1 MGKSLR
7 AKCKLRVRALR
18 RERAAP
24 QAAEALAKKVAVAA
38 AAAGE
43 GKVPVFN
50 ADPTVAGRG
59 AMDTEDTARRGRSR
73 AKKFGGVDKQTGLKT
88 VRGGW
93 YSLYPNGE
101 PQAGAGAAGAGQGG
115 AADGAAAEEG
125 GQGGVEAMETD
136 GAAAKKKKS
145 KAKAAGKEAKPRPF
159 NELTKVSKRLPFHT
173 RKKLKRK
180 QTAKLR

>member
-1 MGKSLR
+1 MENWKCLKKGKKR
-7 AKCKLRVRALR
+7 IKPKA
-18 RERAAP
+18 
-24 QAAEALAKKVAVAA
+24 
-38 AAAGE
+38 
-43 GKVPVFN
+43 
-50 ADPTVAGRG
+50 
-59 AMDTEDTARRGRSR
+59 
-73 AKKFGGVDKQTGLKT
+73 GVDKKKERRLAETLEHGGDVANSTFHGTGERNQTLADDAAAPPSAEEHGSKHDDA
-88 VRGGW
+88 GDGK
-93 YSLYPNGE
+93 SHSDPNGE